1 MSSSVQDFL
10 RAIEQKELEKF
21 QLFFVYSWF
30 SVASST
36 LFSAGVEACSS

>member
-1 MSSSVQDFL
+1 MPRSVKTFL
-10 RAIEQKELEKF
+10 QAIEQKELEKF